1 VKVVIAGGGT
11 GGHLY
16 PGIALAQTFQKVES
30 NAKILFV
37 GTAQGMEAKLLP
49 EKGFSFA
56 AISAKGFVGKG
67 WMGRIKS
74 LFLVPV
80 GLFQSISILR
90 DFSPQLVIG
99 IGGYAA
105 GPVLLAAVLLKIKRV
120 ILEPNLV
127 PGLANQ
133 LIAPWVDLAVIAFE
147 ETRAYLKTK
156 RFLRAGVPVRPEI
169 VHVGATPRG
178 RPDGGQ
184 AQGPAPTKTLL
195 ILGGSQGAQS
205 INRAMVAALPFLENG
220 GATHAS
226 PLQIIHQTGKRD
238 WEEVKAAYERTKISA
253 RVEPFIHDMAAIYA
267 AADLVISRAGA
278 GTLSELGAVGKPSI
292 LIPYPLATGHQEKNA
307 AAFVSAGAAEMILD
321 RDLDGRRLA
330 ERITFLL
337 SDPRR
342 LSEMSDAARRQ
353 GHPRSAEEIVEACFE
368 LVGRKGSV

>member
-1 VKVVIAGGGT
+1 MKVVIAGGGT

-16 PGIALAQTFQKVES
+16 PGIALAQTFQKRES
-30 NAKILFV
+30 DTRILFV

-67 WMGRIKS
+67 MMGRVKS

-127 PGLANQ
+127 PGLANK

-147 ETRAYLKTK
+147 ETRAFLKAK

-169 VHVGATPRG
+169 VQAGGRG
-178 RPDGGQ
+178 VLQ
-184 AQGPAPTKTLL
+184 YAPKKTIL

-205 INRAMVAALPFLENG
+205 INRAMAAALSHLAEEKG
-220 GATHAS
+220 S
-226 PLQIIHQTGKRD
+226 LQIIHQTGKRD
-238 WEEVKAAYERTKISA
+238 WEEVKGAYARAGFSA
-253 RVEPFIHDMAAIYA
+253 RVEPFIHDMAAVYA

-330 ERITFLL
+330 ERIAFLL
-337 SDPRR
+337 SDPKR
-342 LSEMSDAARRQ
+342 LSEMAEAARRQ
-353 GHPRSAEEIVEACFE
+353 GHPRSAEEIVEACFK
-368 LVGRKGSV
+368 LVVRN

>member
-1 VKVVIAGGGT
+1 MKIVIAGGGT

-16 PGIALAQTFQKVES
+16 PGIALAQTFQRMEADARV
-30 NAKILFV
+30 LFV

-67 WMGRIKS
+67 VTGRLKS

-80 GLFQSISILR
+80 GLMQSIRILR
-90 DFSPQLVIG
+90 EFAPQLVIG

-127 PGLANQ
+127 PGLANK

-147 ETRAYLKTK
+147 ESRAYLRAK

-169 VHVGATPRG
+169 VRAGGRG
-178 RPDGGQ
+178 VLQ
-184 AQGPAPTKTLL
+184 YAPTKTIL
-195 ILGGSQGAQS
+195 ILGGSQGAHS
-205 INRAMVAALPFLENG
+205 INRAMTAALPYLAREKG
-220 GATHAS
+220 S
-226 PLQIIHQTGKRD
+226 LQIVHQTGNRD
-238 WEEVKAAYERTKISA
+238 REEVKAAYERVEIPA
-253 RVEPFIHDMAAIYA
+253 RVEPFIHNMAEVYA
-267 AADLVISRAGA
+267 AADLVVSRAGA

-321 RDLDGRRLA
+321 RDLDGNRLA

-337 SDPRR
+337 SDPKR
-342 LSEMSDAARRQ
+342 LSDMAEAARRQ
-353 GHPRSAEEIVEACFE
+353 GHPRSAEEIVEACYQ
-368 LVGRKGSV
+368 LVRADGSGLRHVS

>member
-1 VKVVIAGGGT
+1 MRVVIAGGGT

-16 PGIALAQTFQKVES
+16 PGIALAQTFQKIES
-30 NAKILFV
+30 NAKVLFV

-49 EKGFSFA
+49 EKGFLFA

-67 WMGRIKS
+67 ITGRLKS

-80 GLFQSISILR
+80 GLIQSISILR

-127 PGLANQ
+127 PGLANK
-133 LIAPWVDLAVIAFE
+133 LVAPWVDLAVIAFE
-147 ETRAYLKTK
+147 ETRAYLRTN

-169 VHVGATPRG
+169 VQSKSTTRS
-178 RPDGGQ
+178 DK
-184 AQGPAPTKTLL
+184 KTLL

-205 INRAMVAALPFLENG
+205 INRAMVAALPHLGQEKGSF
-220 GATHAS
+220 
-226 PLQIIHQTGKRD
+226 QIIHQTGKRD
-238 WEEVKAAYERTKISA
+238 WEEVKEAYERSGLSA
-253 RVEPFIHDMAAIYA
+253 RVEPFIHDMAAVYSE
-267 AADLVISRAGA
+267 ADLVVSRAGA
-278 GTLSELGAVGKPSI
+278 GTLSELGAVGKPS
-292 LIPYPLATGHQEKNA
+292 LLVPYPLATGHQEKNA

-330 ERITFLL
+330 ERIVFLL
-337 SDPRR
+337 SDPKR
-342 LSEMSDAARRQ
+342 LSEMAGAARRQ
-353 GHPRSAEEIVEACFE
+353 GHPHSAEEIVEACYQ
-368 LVGRKGSV
+368 LVGAEGSGSKHVS